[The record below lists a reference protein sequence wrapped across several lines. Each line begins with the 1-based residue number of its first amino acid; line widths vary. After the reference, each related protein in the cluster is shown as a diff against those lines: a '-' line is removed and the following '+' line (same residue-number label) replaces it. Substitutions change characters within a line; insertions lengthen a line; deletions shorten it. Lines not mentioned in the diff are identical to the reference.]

1 MRPCARRDF
10 VCTPLTAA
18 SPISP
23 SPTSSL
29 RVSEELREAIL
40 SGEFEPGE
48 RLRTVLLAKRFGS
61 SRTPVREA
69 LVQLEGE
76 GLVDIEPRRGALV
89 RSFASADLIDL
100 YEIRALLEPAAAAR
114 AALRAQ
120 EHQLARLRELVA
132 LSDARVGRARGAI
145 DDQIA
150 WNQEIHA
157 IVIEAAR
164 SPRLSAALRAT
175 AGIPRAFRTAFWRDD
190 DHRAFS
196 QTCHRE
202 LVSALGARSSERA
215 EAVMRVHILQ
225 ARDSLVAV
233 TNGG

>member
-1 MRPCARRDF
+1 MS
-10 VCTPLTAA
+10 AA
-18 SPISP
+18 SPP

-48 RLRTVLLAKRFGS
+48 RLRTASLAKCFGS
-61 SRTPVREA
+61 SRTPVSEA

-114 AALRAQ
+114 AALRAR
-120 EHQLARLRELVA
+120 EHQLERLRELVT
-132 LSDARVGRARGAI
+132 LSDARGGRGRGAI

-150 WNQEIHA
+150 WNQELHA
-157 IVIEAAR
+157 IVIEAAD

-202 LVSALGARSSERA
+202 LVSALGARSCERA

-233 TNGG
+233 THGG

>member
-1 MRPCARRDF
+1 MHS
-10 VCTPLTAA
+10 LTAA
-18 SPISP
+18 TSITP

-29 RVSEELREAIL
+29 RVSEALREAIL
-40 SGEFEPGE
+40 SGEFGPGQ
-48 RLRTVLLAKRFGS
+48 RLRTESLAKRFGS

-114 AALRAQ
+114 AAVRASAA
-120 EHQLARLRELVA
+120 QLARLGEIVA
-132 LSDARVGRARGAI
+132 LSDARGGNGAAAI

-150 WNQEIHA
+150 WNEEFHA
-157 IVIEAAR
+157 ILIEAAG
-164 SPRLSAALRAT
+164 SPRLTSALRAT
-175 AGIPRAFRTAFWRDD
+175 AGIPRSFRMAFWHDEA
-190 DHRAFS
+190 HRAFS

-202 LVSALGARSSERA
+202 LVSAIAEHSSERA
-215 EAVMRVHILQ
+215 EAVMRMHILR
-225 ARDSLVAV
+225 AKDALVAV
-233 TNGG
+233 TSDA